1 MTQIAT
7 IFAFAA
13 LCSVLPQPIGAQST
27 SSSQGNAEEKRP
39 APLGVNAILTEL
51 KLIRLE
57 LLSQRLESFD
67 QLIADLNRELDRV
80 NPKEADQ
87 EEELLRLQVAELDER
102 IESARATE
110 DRSALQQT
118 RAQTISTGAER
129 LRARQQDGVQREKT
143 IRERLTQAQRT
154 QEYIRGG
161 IAHLQNEFS
170 KTTRP

>member
-1 MTQIAT
+1 MTQIAR

-27 SSSQGNAEEKRP
+27 SASQGNTEEKRP
-39 APLGVNAILTEL
+39 APVGVNAILTEL
-51 KLIRLE
+51 KLIRFE

-67 QLIADLNRELDRV
+67 QLIADLTRELDRA
-80 NPKEADQ
+80 NSKEADQ

-102 IESARATE
+102 IESARVTD
-110 DRSALQQT
+110 DRAALQQT
-118 RAQTISTGAER
+118 RAQTISTGAEC
-129 LRARQQDGVQREKT
+129 LRTRQQDRIQRERI

-154 QEYIRGG
+154 QEYLRGA

-170 KTTRP
+170 KTTAP